1 MARLYEWQ
9 AKLLTE
15 LEEAD
20 NGIVFV
26 VDLTGCQGTTWF
38 TKYYSE
44 LHNDAKRLRYT
55 MRKPMRAAA
64 REGVRVFL
72 FDFLRSKHGDI
83 SYEFLEDL
91 AASHVVVAML
101 KEEPCIEDLTTED
114 YRIIHIE
121 MKRGE
126 SPLYDKFYSHDK

>member
-9 AKLLTE
+9 AKLWAE

-20 NGIVFV
+20 NGIIFI
-26 VDLTGCQGTTWF
+26 VDLTGCKGTTWF
-38 TKYYSE
+38 TECYSE
-44 LHNDAKRLRYT
+44 LNNDARRLEYT

-64 REGVRVFL
+64 KKGVRVFL
-72 FDFLRSKHGDI
+72 FDFLRSKHNGI
-83 SYEFLEDL
+83 SYDFLEDL

-101 KEEPCIEDLTTED
+101 KEEPRIEDLTTKD
-114 YRIIHIE
+114 YRIVHIE

-126 SPLYDKFYSHDK
+126 SPLYDRFYSNDK